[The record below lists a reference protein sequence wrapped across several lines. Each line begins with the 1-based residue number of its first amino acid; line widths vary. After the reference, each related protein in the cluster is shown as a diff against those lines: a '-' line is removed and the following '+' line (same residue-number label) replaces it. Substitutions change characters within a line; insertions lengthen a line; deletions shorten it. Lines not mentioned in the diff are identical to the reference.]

1 MKFTRLA
8 GVLAVLVVL
17 FLSNT
22 VFAATQNVEDSLT
35 RLNAQVS
42 VQKVSLNDEAK
53 AKVASSCQTTQS
65 SLKNLRQKEQRIQR
79 ERTDTYVDV
88 QNEIDALQLRL
99 KRQGVEVSG
108 AATVLMNYRELTDQY
123 DRLSKIYSEALYDV
137 TTVDCQANPEA
148 FTAGVALVR
157 QKRAELLTNTNT
169 IQYFVQ
175 NDVQNQFNAIKRQL
189 KV

>member
-1 MKFTRLA
+1 MKFTRLS
-8 GVLAVLVVL
+8 GVLAVLVVV

-35 RLNAQVS
+35 RLSAQVS
-42 VQKVSLNDEAK
+42 AQNITLSDDAK
-53 AKVASSCQTTQS
+53 AKVVSSCTTTQS
-65 SLKNLRQKEQRIQR
+65 ALKNIRQKEQRIQR
-79 ERTDTYVDV
+79 ERTDTYLDV

-99 KRQGVEVSG
+99 KRQGIEVSG
-108 AATVLMNYRELTDQY
+108 ANTVLMNYRELTDQY
-123 DRLSKIYSEALYDV
+123 DRLSKIYTEALYDV
-137 TTVDCQANPEA
+137 TSIDCQANPEV
-148 FTAGVALVR
+148 FSAGVTLIR
-157 QKRAELLTNTNT
+157 QKRSELLANTNS